1 MAAVLILSFCCLSL
15 LTVGLAKLYHYYQPA
30 HQHTALADPNA
41 DLDTLSSRG
50 SASLAGHEF
59 LQLEPSSEPGPSL
72 EGHYGRVVK
81 SVTPRQPRGILKQ
94 SRTSENLSYCA
105 SSSLTLYSN
114 PALEPHGSPL
124 RLQDP
129 ETMIERQMVSTLA
142 TATLERSLG
151 SSKQNWQAADSS
163 DFLSEAQ
170 GSLRLLSDPQEP
182 GGCQRVSQTSLL
194 CLRESEGLK
203 EREGR

>member
-1 MAAVLILSFCCLSL
+1 MAAVLILSLCCLSL

-41 DLDTLSSRG
+41 DTLSSRG

-59 LQLEPSSEPGPSL
+59 LQLEPSSESGPSL
-72 EGHYGRVVK
+72 EGQYGRVVK
-81 SVTPRQPRGILKQ
+81 SVTPRRGILKQ

-105 SSSLTLYSN
+105 NSSLTLYSN

-151 SSKQNWQAADSS
+151 SSKHNWQAE

>member
-1 MAAVLILSFCCLSL
+1 MVAAVLILSLCCISL
-15 LTVGLAKLYHYYQPA
+15 LLVGLAKLYHYYQPA

-41 DLDTLSSRG
+41 DTLSSRG

-59 LQLEPSSEPGPSL
+59 LQLEPSSESGPSL
-72 EGHYGRVVK
+72 EGQYGRVVK
-81 SVTPRQPRGILKQ
+81 SVTPRRGILKQ

-105 SSSLTLYSN
+105 NSSLTLYSN

-151 SSKQNWQAADSS
+151 SSKHNWQAE

>member
-1 MAAVLILSFCCLSL
+1 MAAVLILSLSCLSL

-30 HQHTALADPNA
+30 HQHTALASPNA

-59 LQLEPSSEPGPSL
+59 LQLEPSSESGPSL
-72 EGHYGRVVK
+72 EGQYGRVVK
-81 SVTPRQPRGILKQ
+81 SVTPRRGILKQ

-105 SSSLTLYSN
+105 NSSLTLYSN

-151 SSKQNWQAADSS
+151 SSKHNWQAADSA

>member
-1 MAAVLILSFCCLSL
+1 MAAVLILSPSCLSL

-30 HQHTALADPNA
+30 HQHTALASPNA

-59 LQLEPSSEPGPSL
+59 LQLEPSSESGPSL
-72 EGHYGRVVK
+72 EGQYGRVVK
-81 SVTPRQPRGILKQ
+81 SVTPRRGILKQ

-105 SSSLTLYSN
+105 NSSLTLYSN

-151 SSKQNWQAADSS
+151 SSKHNWQAADSS

-170 GSLRLLSDPQEP
+170 GSVRLLSDPQEQ